1 MNITVT
7 QPATDLA
14 SHCVLIYADSEAVGS
29 VGIGESVSFS
39 AKGGLTKLEVLIVG
53 AGVQQSYFTS
63 CLCGS
68 V

>member
-39 AKGGLTKLEVLIVG
+39 AKGG
-53 AGVQQSYFTS
+53 
-63 CLCGS
+63 
-68 V
+68 